1 MPILFKLIFYVR
13 TPFLQIA
20 RIKHKAGQQE
30 NLEIGNRL
38 STQFLRDVTRN
49 GQSDGKEF
57 CPVHPVNSFIHIAK
71 LQIIINYQL
80 SIINYFLIFASEMAK
95 NRIEYI
101 DAMRGFTMILVIYS
115 HVCVFCFK
123 DYFMAFNDV
132 LFLLRMP
139 CFFFISGWLFYK
151 ATRIWDQSTVKQV
164 ISNKLMVQIVPTFIF
179 LALHERTNFF
189 HQLGAVK
196 GGYWF
201 TFALFIYFVI
211 YILSSLAFRRCKHR
225 DLWML
230 LIALFI
236 SMSASWYDVHY
247 QQISRQLGW
256 GRYALGFLSFM
267 TWRYYLFFF
276 LGTLVKKN
284 FDKFLEW
291 TNRREVFFVVI
302 ALFVLMASLPRIEY
316 WPWVYT
322 RFAVSGICGMVMVFT
337 FFRYFASWF
346 TKERVLGRS
355 LQYVGIRTLDI
366 YLLHFFFL
374 PESMLAY
381 NRQLLAYGNKFLEVC
396 VVLGEA
402 LLVLAACLIAS
413 YIIRLSPFLAHY
425 LFGVKDR

>member
-1 MPILFKLIFYVR
+1 MCL
-13 TPFLQIA
+13 
-20 RIKHKAGQQE
+20 G
-30 NLEIGNRL
+30 
-38 STQFLRDVTRN
+38 
-49 GQSDGKEF
+49 
-57 CPVHPVNSFIHIAK
+57 
-71 LQIIINYQL
+71 
-80 SIINYFLIFASEMAK
+80 SIE
-95 NRIEYI
+95 
-101 DAMRGFTMILVIYS
+101 
-115 HVCVFCFK
+115 
-123 DYFMAFNDV
+123 
-132 LFLLRMP
+132 
-139 CFFFISGWLFYK
+139 
-151 ATRIWDQSTVKQV
+151 
-164 ISNKLMVQIVPTFIF
+164 
-179 LALHERTNFF
+179 HERTNFF

-211 YILSSLAFRRCKHR
+211 YILSSLAFCRCKHR

-230 LIALFI
+230 LIALLI
-236 SMSASWYDVHY
+236 SMAASWYDVHY
-247 QQISRQLGW
+247 QQISCQLGW

-291 TNRREVFFVVI
+291 TNRREVFFFVI
-302 ALFVLMASLPRIEY
+302 AIFVLMANLPRTEY

-355 LQYVGIRTLDI
+355 LQYVGTRTLDI

-381 NRQLLAYGNKFLEVC
+381 NRQLLAYGNKFLEVG

>member
-1 MPILFKLIFYVR
+1 
-13 TPFLQIA
+13 
-20 RIKHKAGQQE
+20 
-30 NLEIGNRL
+30 
-38 STQFLRDVTRN
+38 
-49 GQSDGKEF
+49 
-57 CPVHPVNSFIHIAK
+57 
-71 LQIIINYQL
+71 
-80 SIINYFLIFASEMAK
+80 MAK

-164 ISNKLMVQIVPTFIF
+164 MSNKFMVQIVPTFIF

-267 TWRYYLFFF
+267 TWRYYFFFF
-276 LGTLVKKN
+276 LGTLVKKY
-284 FDKFLEW
+284 FGKFLQW

-302 ALFVLMASLPRIEY
+302 AIFVLMASLPRTDY

-355 LQYVGIRTLDI
+355 LQYVGTRTLDI

-381 NRQLLAYGNKFLEVC
+381 NRQLLTYGNKFLEVS

-413 YIIRLSPFLAHY
+413 YIIRLSPFLAKY
-425 LFGVKDR
+425 LFGVQKTLNSKP

>member
-1 MPILFKLIFYVR
+1 
-13 TPFLQIA
+13 
-20 RIKHKAGQQE
+20 
-30 NLEIGNRL
+30 
-38 STQFLRDVTRN
+38 
-49 GQSDGKEF
+49 
-57 CPVHPVNSFIHIAK
+57 
-71 LQIIINYQL
+71 
-80 SIINYFLIFASEMAK
+80 MAK

-164 ISNKLMVQIVPTFIF
+164 MSNKFMVQIVPTFIF

-211 YILSSLAFRRCKHR
+211 YILSSLAFRCCKHR
-225 DLWML
+225 DFWML
-230 LIALFI
+230 LIALLI
-236 SMSASWYDVHY
+236 SMAASWYDVHY
-247 QQISRQLGW
+247 QQISCQLGL

-276 LGTLVKKN
+276 LGTLVKKD
-284 FDKFLEW
+284 FDKFLEL

-302 ALFVLMASLPRIEY
+302 AIFVLMASLPRIEY

-355 LQYVGIRTLDI
+355 LQYVGTRTLDI

-381 NRQLLAYGNKFLEVC
+381 NRQLQAYGNKVLEVC
-396 VVLGEA
+396 AVLGEA

-413 YIIRLSPFLAHY
+413 YIIRLSPFLAKF
-425 LFGVKDR
+425 LFGVQKTLNSKP